1 MDDRND
7 LKRTRSHFSSV
18 SLILEKVAY
27 ACAVVF
33 SQKKLEKKKSLM
45 EIKEISDRFAFWYFV
60 CGPGY

>member
-1 MDDRND
+1 MDDRGD

-33 SQKKLEKKKSLM
+33 SQKKLEKEKSLM
-45 EIKEISDRFAFWYFV
+45 EIKEISDRFAL
-60 CGPGY
+60 